1 MRMRGAAGCVER
13 EISYMKKHS
22 IHRFAAA
29 AWCYAVKR
37 KLLTILSAIL
47 LGSAGLAGEQMLAWA
62 CRQYAL
68 HRDNAVAVPR
78 LNQEMLGV
86 RNQLTALD
94 LYTNADYWRWRHQQ
108 MENTNLEAQIK
119 RKRDR

>member
-1 MRMRGAAGCVER
+1 
-13 EISYMKKHS
+13 MKKRHP
-22 IHRFAAA
+22 IHRIAAA

-37 KLLTILSAIL
+37 KLLTVLSAIL

-68 HRDNAVAVPR
+68 HRDNAAAVPR
-78 LNQEMLGV
+78 LNQEMLDV

-94 LYTNADYWRWRHQQ
+94 LYTNADYWRWKRQCN
-108 MENTNLEAQIK
+108 ENTNLQQQID
-119 RKRDR
+119 RKRSK

>member
-1 MRMRGAAGCVER
+1 
-13 EISYMKKHS
+13 MKAKNRHP
-22 IHRFAAA
+22 IHRIAAA

-37 KLLTILSAIL
+37 KLLAGL
-47 LGSAGLAGEQMLAWA
+47 SAGLL
-62 CRQYAL
+62 
-68 HRDNAVAVPR
+68 AVAGLAAGDAYLGAKNWVVLHEANAAAVPG
-78 LNQEMLGV
+78 LV
-86 RNQLTALD
+86 RDVAALRAQVEALD